1 MLESQ
6 LSHISNVNVAAIIG
20 IEQAAG
26 PISKGSG
33 LVVLRGLLLDGLHAF
48 AFLRETYILIKA
60 V

>member
-6 LSHISNVNVAAIIG
+6 LSHISNVNVAAIVG

-33 LVVLRGLLLDGLHAF
+33 LVVLRGLLSDGLHAF
-48 AFLRETYILIKA
+48 AFLRETYFY
-60 V
+60 